1 MKDRESRLLLA
12 EDSKIIF
19 MLPEQSEQPSKV
31 LGKKEHLKIVTRP
44 TSSKLLSRVK
54 ISGGGAHKGSL
65 GRGVPPRPSNPNPV

>member
-1 MKDRESRLLLA
+1 
-12 EDSKIIF
+12 

-31 LGKKEHLKIVTRP
+31 LKKKKHFKTATRS
-44 TSSKLLSRVK
+44 TSSKLLLRVK